1 MSNNQKKNENMEAR
15 KITVVSTKTQKK
27 SVIMSCAETL
37 GELKKD
43 LREAGIDY
51 DGMTFYEGTSKTE
64 LKTDESVLPKDVPY
78 TNRTT
83 GETKNTNELVFMLT
97 NTNKKIRSGAIAMT
111 RTEAYAAI
119 KAMGLQAECQK
130 RFGKNFTMCKTS
142 DLVSL
147 VESKTASKPAT
158 PKPAPAKV
166 EATKTETAV
175 VAAAPAPVA
184 ECVDT
189 QARAAI
195 TALVNA
201 LYNEDTIDD
210 DIRDEVLD
218 IFGGATVAP
227 TVSENYRPDS
237 GSPYSDN
244 EIDAMF
250 RGMC

>member
-1 MSNNQKKNENMEAR
+1 MSNNKKKNENMEAR

-27 SVIMSCAETL
+27 SVIMSGAETL

-43 LREAGIDY
+43 LREVGIDY

-97 NTNKKIRSGAIAMT
+97 NTNKKIRSGAVTMT

-119 KAMGLQAECQK
+119 KARGLQAECQK

-158 PKPAPAKV
+158 PKPTPAKV
-166 EATKTETAV
+166 ETTKTETAT

-189 QARAAI
+189 QVRAAI

-218 IFGGATVAP
+218 ILGGATVAP
-227 TVSENYRPDS
+227 TVSESYRPDYD
-237 GSPYSDN
+237 SPYSNN
-244 EIDAMF
+244 EIAAMF

>member
-1 MSNNQKKNENMEAR
+1 MEAR

-27 SVIMSCAETL
+27 SVIMSGAETL
-37 GELKKD
+37 GELKGD

-97 NTNKKIRSGAIAMT
+97 NTNKKIRSGAVAMT
-111 RTEAYAAI
+111 RAEAYFAI

-130 RFGKNFTMCKTS
+130 RFGKNFTTCKTS

-147 VESKTASKPAT
+147 VESKTACKSAT
-158 PKPAPAKV
+158 PS
-166 EATKTETAV
+166 T
-175 VAAAPAPVA
+175 PAPVA

-189 QARAAI
+189 QARAAL

-201 LYNEDTIDD
+201 LYNEDTIGDD
-210 DIRDEVLD
+210 TMEEVLD
-218 IFGGATVAP
+218 ILDDVIVAP
-227 TVSENYRPDS
+227 TVSESYRPNS

>member
-27 SVIMSCAETL
+27 SVIMSSAETL

-97 NTNKKIRSGAIAMT
+97 NTNKKIRSGVVAMS
-111 RTEAYAAI
+111 RAEAYAAI
-119 KAMGLQAECQK
+119 KAKGLQAECQK
-130 RFGKNFTMCKTS
+130 RFGKNFTLCKTS

-147 VESKTASKPAT
+147 VVSKTASKPAAPST
-158 PKPAPAKV
+158 PAPI
-166 EATKTETAV
+166 
-175 VAAAPAPVA
+175 A

-189 QARAAI
+189 QARAAL
-195 TALVNA
+195 AKLVEI
-201 LYNEDTIDD
+201 LEDNETIYE
-210 DIRDEVLD
+210 DEAQDVLD
-218 IFGGATVAP
+218 LFSGATV
-227 TVSENYRPDS
+227 SKNCRPDS